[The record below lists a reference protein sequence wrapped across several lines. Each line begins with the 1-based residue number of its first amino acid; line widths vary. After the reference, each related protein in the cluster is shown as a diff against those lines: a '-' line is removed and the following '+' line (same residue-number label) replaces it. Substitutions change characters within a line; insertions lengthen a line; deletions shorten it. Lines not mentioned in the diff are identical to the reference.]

1 MGERIVELPRD
12 VQPLLVGAA
21 PRGLLTGALGFVRS
35 PLGLPQCFA
44 RGARGDQPGDL
55 KGAPGLGERLSRVVQ
70 ARGQGREGRAA
81 STATLVTAV
90 TRRRP
95 ARIAA
100 YTAKRNATAATS
112 KPAA

>member
-44 RGARGDQPGDL
+44 RGA
-55 KGAPGLGERLSRVVQ
+55 AAISQ
-70 ARGQGREGRAA
+70 A
-81 STATLVTAV
+81 
-90 TRRRP
+90 
-95 ARIAA
+95 I
-100 YTAKRNATAATS
+100 
-112 KPAA
+112 